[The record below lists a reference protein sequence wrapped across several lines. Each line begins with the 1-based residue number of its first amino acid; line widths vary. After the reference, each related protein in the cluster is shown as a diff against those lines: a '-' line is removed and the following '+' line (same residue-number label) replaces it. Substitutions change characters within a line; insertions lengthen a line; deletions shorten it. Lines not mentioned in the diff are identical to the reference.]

1 MKIKILEDARVI
13 ISNYGSIHNYFGWP
27 TVKRLKNGRLALGA
41 SGFRLQHVCPFGKAV
56 LSFSDNDG
64 KSWTASAPIIDT
76 VLDDRDAG
84 LCPFGE
90 SGLIIT
96 SFNNTRKM
104 QKDYLN
110 SGGDFRAVEEKAYIL
125 GYLSQITDKQEQA
138 VLGSTYKVSHDNGIT
153 FGPLHISPITS
164 PHGPIQ
170 LRDGRI
176 LWVGT
181 QFYSQNGQSKVDAYE
196 MDLNGGMIKIGSIEN
211 IELDGK
217 LYDFCE
223 PYTLELSDGTLIC
236 HLRSNH
242 FSTFQSISK
251 DGGRTWTKPEKLWQ
265 DDHGAPV
272 HLLELSNGYIVGTY
286 SYRLEPYGICAM
298 LSKDKGQTWDIQNHI
313 YINPFSPDLGYPST
327 VELND
332 GSFLTVFYAVEKEG
346 GPSVI
351 MQIRWTLED

>member
-181 QFYSQNGQSKVDAYE
+181 QFYSQNGQSKVDA
-196 MDLNGGMIKIGSIEN
+196 
-211 IELDGK
+211 
-217 LYDFCE
+217 
-223 PYTLELSDGTLIC
+223 
-236 HLRSNH
+236 
-242 FSTFQSISK
+242 SK
-251 DGGRTWTKPEKLWQ
+251 W
-265 DDHGAPV
+265 
-272 HLLELSNGYIVGTY
+272 I
-286 SYRLEPYGICAM
+286 
-298 LSKDKGQTWDIQNHI
+298 
-313 YINPFSPDLGYPST
+313 
-327 VELND
+327 
-332 GSFLTVFYAVEKEG
+332 
-346 GPSVI
+346 
-351 MQIRWTLED
+351 